1 MEAQANFRPGP
12 TPSLTT
18 TFLSRLENS
27 TPTDPGL
34 SEDDNGASWGHYQ
47 YTGGSMT
54 IKSVIRSWDCVG
66 TTTIACKL
74 IAAGIKTCRVARHIC
89 FEQNINTLSYLA
101 DVYLSNLIDQL
112 ADVWAET
119 GVSFFFQYFIFY
131 FSANDRV

>member
-1 MEAQANFRPGP
+1 
-12 TPSLTT
+12 
-18 TFLSRLENS
+18 
-27 TPTDPGL
+27 
-34 SEDDNGASWGHYQ
+34 
-47 YTGGSMT
+47 MT